1 MFSKFLPW
9 IFVVGLVFAV
19 AFVLV
24 FVFLTYLESW
34 NRDWILVTLTSV
46 FWPPLRLPGVL
57 SVSRGTIQ
65 VQVQGSISSTRPS
78 LLGSLSESR
87 SSHLSWTKICASRW
101 SGCLVTVLLM
111 ERWWSVGPGDIPLM
125 GRMIA
130 SWQRS
135 KLPLKLSL
143 KKYLFFSFR
152 IPVKCFLPG
161 NHRACLY
168 HGRPHFPDQHL
179 VLLQGL
185 QNISKWSTALFYI

>member
-1 MFSKFLPW
+1 MFLSFNIDFNSFFTKIDSISNYATSNSIPALPGVVRLEFDKKMFSKFLPW

-24 FVFLTYLESW
+24 FVFLLYLESW

-57 SVSRGTIQ
+57 SVSRGTVQ
-65 VQVQGSISSTRPS
+65 VQVKVSVSSRRPS
-78 LLGSLSESR
+78 LQSSLSESR

-101 SGCLVTVLLM
+101 SGCPVTVLLM
-111 ERWWSVGPGDIPLM
+111 ERWLSVGPGDIPLM

-135 KLPLKLSL
+135 KLPL
-143 KKYLFFSFR
+143 
-152 IPVKCFLPG
+152 
-161 NHRACLY
+161 
-168 HGRPHFPDQHL
+168 
-179 VLLQGL
+179 
-185 QNISKWSTALFYI
+185 

>member
-9 IFVVGLVFAV
+9 ICVVGLVFAV

-101 SGCLVTVLLM
+101 SGCPVTVLLM
-111 ERWWSVGPGDIPLM
+111 ERWWSVGPGDIPLV

-135 KLPLKLSL
+135 KLPLWT
-143 KKYLFFSFR
+143 
-152 IPVKCFLPG
+152 
-161 NHRACLY
+161 
-168 HGRPHFPDQHL
+168 
-179 VLLQGL
+179 
-185 QNISKWSTALFYI
+185 NISFSPFEFPLIFFFAR

>member
-19 AFVLV
+19 AFVMV

-78 LLGSLSESR
+78 LQSSLSESR
-87 SSHLSWTKICASRW
+87 SSHLSWTKTCASRW
-101 SGCLVTVLLM
+101 SGCPVIVLLM
-111 ERWWSVGPGDIPLM
+111 ERWWSVGPGDIQLV

-135 KLPLKLSL
+135 KLPLYLSL
-143 KKYLFFSFR
+143 SKLISLFLLLNLN
-152 IPVKCFLPG
+152 VFLPG

-168 HGRPHFPDQHL
+168 HGRPHLPDQHL

-185 QNISKWSTALFYI
+185 QNIPKWSTASFYI

>member
-1 MFSKFLPW
+1 MCLSFNIDFNSFFTKIDSISNYATTNSIWALHGVVRLEFEKKMFSKFLPW

-65 VQVQGSISSTRPS
+65 VQVQVSVFSTRPS
-78 LLGSLSESR
+78 LQSSLSKSR
-87 SSHLSWTKICASRW
+87 SSQLPWTKICASRW
-101 SGCLVTVLLM
+101 LGCPVIVPLM
-111 ERWWSVGPGDIPLM
+111 ERWWSVGPGGIQLV

-135 KLPLKLSL
+135 KLPLYLSL
-143 KKYLFFSFR
+143 
-152 IPVKCFLPG
+152 
-161 NHRACLY
+161 
-168 HGRPHFPDQHL
+168 
-179 VLLQGL
+179 
-185 QNISKWSTALFYI
+185 SK